1 MLPSVTGKGDWP
13 GCLWGH
19 PYQMENLRIAS
30 GKTKLKPTKQVIP
43 GAFERPSE
51 ADDHTDTGL
60 LSSGLQRLK
69 VPVADF

>member
-1 MLPSVTGKGDWP
+1 
-13 GCLWGH
+13 
-19 PYQMENLRIAS
+19 MENLRIAS